1 MSYELIPYAALAIGA
16 FAGIAC
22 GLNDRRKG
30 SRRTGR

>member
-22 GLNDRRKG
+22 GLNDRRKC
-30 SRRTGR
+30 SKRAAR